1 MSKFVQAV
9 RGMNDLLPEV
19 LETWQRVEQ
28 TARELLLAYGYR
40 EIRVPL
46 VERTELFARS
56 IGQTSDIVSKEMY
69 SFEDRSGE
77 SLSLRPEATAGIV
90 RAGIEHGFLHN
101 QVQRLWHAGPMF
113 RHERPQ
119 KGRYRQFHQIDVEAF
134 GMAGP
139 EIDAELILLGAR
151 LWRALGIS
159 DLRLEL
165 NSLGTPEART
175 RYRQGLVRYLE
186 ERRAEL
192 DEDSVRRLDTNPLRI
207 LDSKD
212 PGTRAVLAEAPSLL
226 DHLDEPSQRHF
237 QRLQAYLRERGLS
250 YAVNPQLVRGLDY
263 YTHTVFEWT
272 TERLGA
278 QGAVCGGGR
287 YDGLI
292 EQLGGR
298 PAPASGFAIGMER
311 LVGLLLQAASAPTGA
326 GLDAYLAVVG
336 DDREISLALGLAE
349 QLRDAGLRVE
359 CDCGGGSLKS
369 QMRRADRSGARFA
382 LLLGEAEAER
392 GVAGVK
398 DLRADAAQQE
408 VAQAELAEYLGK
420 RLR

>member
-46 VERTELFARS
+46 VERTELFSRS
-56 IGQTSDIVSKEMY
+56 IGQTTDIVSKEMY
-69 SFEDRSGE
+69 SFEDRNGE

-159 DLRLEL
+159 DLRLEI

-212 PGTRAVLAEAPSLL
+212 SGTRAVLAEAPSLL

-250 YAVNPQLVRGLDY
+250 YTVNPQLVRGLDY

-311 LVGLLLQAASAPTGA
+311 LVELLLQAASAPTGA
-326 GLDAYLAVVG
+326 GLDAYLTVVG
-336 DDREISLALGLAE
+336 DGREISLALGLAE

-392 GVAGVK
+392 GMAGVK